1 MKLQSPRM
9 AKKKYED
16 ENVLVISRDLFD
28 ELGSFQGLSLEPWSY
43 LGAILAPANNYF
55 LDRNEAEDDPSHK
68 QIIPYVIFQAGDKYL
83 HYVRGAKGGEK
94 RLASK
99 GSLGIGGHVNDTDV
113 DPENRA
119 ETVDKVTYT
128 KGVEREIREELKIV
142 GPYTQRIVALIN
154 DDSNAV
160 GKVHLG
166 VVHLIQLESEN
177 VKANEASIEKLE
189 FLDIEELTKLRK
201 KMESWS
207 QICFDGFIGLLE

>member
-1 MKLQSPRM
+1 
-9 AKKKYED
+9 
-16 ENVLVISRDLFD
+16 
-28 ELGSFQGLSLEPWSY
+28 
-43 LGAILAPANNYF
+43 
-55 LDRNEAEDDPSHK
+55 
-68 QIIPYVIFQAGDKYL
+68 IFQAGDKYL

-189 FLDIEELTKLRK
+189 FLDVEELTKLRK